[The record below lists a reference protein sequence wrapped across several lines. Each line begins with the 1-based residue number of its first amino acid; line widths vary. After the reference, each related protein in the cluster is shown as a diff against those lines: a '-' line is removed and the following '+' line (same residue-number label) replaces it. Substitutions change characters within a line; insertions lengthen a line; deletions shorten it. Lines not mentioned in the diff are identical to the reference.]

1 VITLLYFVLACVVL
15 LMFIVGGTFVYT
27 WFRWQY
33 VKNCKEYDY
42 AVDSHRSR
50 CYNTGAKREERDFSK
65 ESI

>member
-1 VITLLYFVLACVVL
+1 
-15 LMFIVGGTFVYT
+15 MFIVGGTFVYT
-27 WFRWQY
+27 WCRFQY